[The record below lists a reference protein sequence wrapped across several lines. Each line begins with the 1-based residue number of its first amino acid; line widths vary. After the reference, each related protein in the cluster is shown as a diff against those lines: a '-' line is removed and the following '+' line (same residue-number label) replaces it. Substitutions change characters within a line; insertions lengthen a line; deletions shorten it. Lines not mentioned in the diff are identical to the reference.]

1 MILDPGNFRIFGTGG
16 GTKSLEETS
25 CGDGDGKYFRYLIGN
40 TTAAVGGGWGM
51 GSDDK

>member
-40 TTAAVGGGWGM
+40 MAAGGGWVG
-51 GSDDK
+51 GLEDK